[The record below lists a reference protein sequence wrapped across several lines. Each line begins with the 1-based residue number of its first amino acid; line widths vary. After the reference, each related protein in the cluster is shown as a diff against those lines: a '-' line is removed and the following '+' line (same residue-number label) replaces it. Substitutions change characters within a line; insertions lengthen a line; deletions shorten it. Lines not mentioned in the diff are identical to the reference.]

1 MKTMLRFTAALVLSA
16 AISPALPMTNTAI
29 TSNATGLYAINDNGH
44 VAYREVVGGDFQVF
58 LFKDGAS
65 TQITNNASIGG
76 AGGNSF
82 IDYLAINNSDQIVWT
97 QYDYSATPLQ
107 VHLFLYS
114 NGAIKKIDTLMGAS
128 SNYCITPQINNN
140 GAVVWRQYNTDNGI
154 NNGSEIFLYDGA
166 PVRLTSDANKDEDPR
181 INDNG
186 HVVWTGD
193 RRALDDWDT
202 RVFLYDGS
210 GTSVAAYS
218 AGSSS
223 YAPQIDQD
231 NSIVFI
237 RLVSGAASLIHTKNG
252 LETVIDTGTG
262 FNVNYGFVAN
272 NGRVAYN
279 NKNNKIILFNGTD
292 TQTISTSATPN
303 RYPSLNTLGHVAWVE
318 ADAGDIGG
326 RVMFYNGVSDTPVC
340 SYTACSAPI
349 INGADEIVWQDNSTL
364 YITRTGATSVVFN
377 SKIPVRTK
385 TGPAK
390 VLVMS
395 GAHVPSG
402 DLFDLR
408 GRRIFSGRNP
418 VHLGVLVRR

>member
-1 MKTMLRFTAALVLSA
+1 M
-16 AISPALPMTNTAI
+16 
-29 TSNATGLYAINDNGH
+29 
-44 VAYREVVGGDFQVF
+44 
-58 LFKDGAS
+58 
-65 TQITNNASIGG
+65 
-76 AGGNSF
+76 
-82 IDYLAINNSDQIVWT
+82 
-97 QYDYSATPLQ
+97 
-107 VHLFLYS
+107 
-114 NGAIKKIDTLMGAS
+114 
-128 SNYCITPQINNN
+128 
-140 GAVVWRQYNTDNGI
+140 
-154 NNGSEIFLYDGA
+154 
-166 PVRLTSDANKDEDPR
+166 
-181 INDNG
+181 
-186 HVVWTGD
+186 WTGD

-202 RVFLYDGS
+202 RVFLYDGG

-218 AGSSS
+218 SGSSS

>member
-16 AISPALPMTNTAI
+16 TISPALPMTNTAI
-29 TSNATGLYAINDNGH
+29 TSNATGLYAVNDNGH

-140 GAVVWRQYNTDNGI
+140 GAVVWEQYNTDGGI
-154 NNGSEIFLYDGA
+154 NSGAEIFLYDGA
-166 PVRLTSDANKDEDPR
+166 PVRLTSDANKDQDPR

-186 HVVWTGD
+186 NVVWTGD

-202 RVFLYDGS
+202 RVFLYDAG

-237 RLVSGAASLIHTKNG
+237 RLVSGAASLIRTKNG
-252 LETVIDTGTG
+252 QEKVIDTGTG

-279 NKNNKIILFNGTD
+279 NKNNKIILFNGAD

-303 RYPSLNTLGHVAWVE
+303 RYPSLNALGHVAWVE